1 MFKSKSDKQMAK
13 QTDYSSPDKLNRIVE
28 GTRIEGTVSSD
39 SNIRIDGEVKGNVQ
53 TKGRLVIGPNGKIK
67 GEVTCQNA
75 EVEGSVNGKIMVED
89 LLSLKSS
96 ARLDGEIFTSK
107 LAIDPGATFT
117 GSCHMGSKVKQIT
130 HEGGQEQLRE
140 NREIKEKTA

>member
-28 GTRIEGTVSSD
+28 GTRIEGTITSD
-39 SNIRIDGEVKGNVQ
+39 SNIRIDGEVKGNIQ
-53 TKGRLVIGPNGKIK
+53 TKGRLVIGPKGKIK
-67 GEVTCQNA
+67 GEITCQNA
-75 EVEGSVNGKIMVED
+75 EVEGVVNGKIMVED

-107 LAIDPGATFT
+107 LSIEPGATFT
-117 GSCHMGSKVKQIT
+117 GSSHMGSKVKQIT
-130 HEGGQEQLRE
+130 HDSGQEQLRE
-140 NREIKEKTA
+140 NREKTA